1 MLPKTTTN
9 KYIRAGLSTILGFS
23 EEGDTVA
30 EAEKKETKAK
40 IDWGV
45 ISGFRFFLSCYV
57 LFIHIG
63 DSNSW
68 GRMNHLR
75 GFQWHIPA
83 FFTLGK
89 FTNLHTISQI
99 FILGGFSMAG
109 PMNPYIKNK
118 CEIARLL
125 RLDCMTIRSTHDI
138 PQTSSVSFFL
148 CRIGNMYPMYFIA
161 LVSLLINLL
170 VGCRPSTFD
179 PNFHWDSQPDDLT
192 RGLFCEGT
200 PATKTSYWGSLFLTV
215 VVYVFGITVTPFW
228 PLNWWMVYNYFFEK
242 WRNKTTCLLAWTLA
256 LLVLNC
262 VIIMVAWFSMRQLEG
277 YTTYDIETW
286 EPNPPS
292 EYTDGVPSN
301 VAVLTFYLFGPFW
314 ALFFIVGICLAFIYD
329 AYKPAEQSNARIWG
343 WIADSCT
350 LVMVGLSIAIICQPI
365 QYNGEDPTPCY
376 MRPSDADEFTDNAA
390 VNRLWDDLI
399 GRIMAPLTSLWI
411 FSLST
416 GEGLTAHI
424 LGGQFLVETLGPH
437 GYNCFLFSQQVGQW
451 YYAAT
456 RRGEWWNWWNYRKT
470 FYWFSPEPCPVE
482 WYEYFYIVGLV
493 VFFSRFVD
501 AHLMPG
507 VKAVLSVFSGLISG
521 SDEDEDVDIN
531 AAVCGIIEKMTG
543 FEPDLDS
550 NLEECGLSSIGVPV
564 IVRLLN
570 ENFSKKKQPLGVTSR
585 DVVNARTVAGIIE
598 VVEALRDRMEHDGV

>member
-68 GRMNHLR
+68 GR
-75 GFQWHIPA
+75 
-83 FFTLGK
+83 
-89 FTNLHTISQI
+89 S
-99 FILGGFSMAG
+99 GFSMAG

-118 CEIARLL
+118 F
-125 RLDCMTIRSTHDI
+125 
-138 PQTSSVSFFL
+138 SFFL